1 MMNDYGCGKG
11 GLDNSGFHY
20 DDCAGGPCGC
30 DERRY
35 GSWSGR
41 RGGGSCTGA
50 VVGIMLIFISIII
63 AILCDGFAVKKIL
76 QENSYTN

>member
-1 MMNDYGCGKG
+1 MMDEHGCGRG

-20 DDCAGGPCGC
+20 NDCAGGPCGC

-41 RGGGSCTGA
+41 RGGGSSSGA
-50 VVGIMLIFISIII
+50 VIGVVLIILGIVV
-63 AILCDGFAVKKIL
+63 AILR
-76 QENSYTN
+76 

>member
-1 MMNDYGCGKG
+1 MMDEHGCGRG

-20 DDCAGGPCGC
+20 NDCAGEPCNC

-41 RGGGSCTGA
+41 RGGGGCSGA
-50 VVGIMLIFISIII
+50 VFGVVLIILGIIV
-63 AILCDGFAVKKIL
+63 AILR
-76 QENSYTN
+76 

>member
-1 MMNDYGCGKG
+1 MMDEHGCGRG
-11 GLDNSGFHY
+11 RLDNSGFHY

-41 RGGGSCTGA
+41 RGGGSCSGA
-50 VVGIMLIFISIII
+50 AFGIVLIILGIIV
-63 AILCDGFAVKKIL
+63 AILR
-76 QENSYTN
+76 